1 MISRPGLKEAVGRA
15 MARNPVTALLGPRQS
30 GKTTLARDLMG
41 NTRAAFFD
49 LEHPTDLAALENPMS
64 ALEPLRGRVVIDE
77 VQRKPELFPILRVL
91 ADRPRTPARFLLLGS
106 ASPELVRGTSETLA
120 GRIAFVEMT
129 GFTLEEVGARKA
141 DALWLRGGFPKSFL
155 AKSEEDSFAWR
166 DDFVRTFL
174 ERDIPQLGISIP
186 SLTLRRFWS
195 MVAHFH
201 GQIWNAAEFARSL
214 GNSEPTARHY
224 LDLLAG
230 AFVLRVLPPWHEN
243 LSKRQVKSPKIYVRD
258 SGLLHNLLGV
268 RTRRD
273 VLGHPKYGASWEGFA
288 IEQVLSVLGPR
299 DAYFWSTHSGAELD
313 LLAFQK
319 GRRLGFEFKTSES
332 PSMTKSMHVALSDL
346 KLDRL
351 FVVYPG
357 SKPFNLAPKVEALPI
372 TALTEVLN
380 AKRRG

>member
-1 MISRPGLKEAVGRA
+1 MISRPGLKEAVSRS

-41 NTRAAFFD
+41 NTRAEFFD
-49 LEHPTDLAALENPMS
+49 LENPTDLAALENPMS
-64 ALEPLRGRVVIDE
+64 TLEPLRGRVVIDE
-77 VQRKPELFPILRVL
+77 VQRKPELVPILRVL

-120 GRIAFVEMT
+120 GRITFVEMT
-129 GFTLEEVGARKA
+129 GFILEEVGAKKA
-141 DALWLRGGFPKSFL
+141 HALWLRGGFPKSFL
-155 AKSEEDSFAWR
+155 AKSEQDSVAWR
-166 DDFVRTFL
+166 DDFIRTFL

-214 GNSEPTARHY
+214 GTSEPTARHY

-268 RTRRD
+268 RTRREL
-273 VLGHPKYGASWEGFA
+273 LGHPKYGASWEGFA
-288 IEQVLSVLGPR
+288 LEQVLSVLGPR
-299 DAYFWSTHSGAELD
+299 EAYFWSTHSGAELD

-319 GRRLGFEFKTSES
+319 GRRLGFEFKSSES

-351 FVVYPG
+351 FIVYPG
-357 SKPFNLAPKVEALPI
+357 SKPFNLASKVEALPI
-372 TALTEVLN
+372 TQLTEVLN
-380 AKRRG
+380 AKRR

>member
-30 GKTTLARDLMG
+30 GKTTLARELLG
-41 NTRAAFFD
+41 NGRAEFFD
-49 LEHPTDLAALENPMS
+49 LENPTDLAALENPLS
-64 ALEPLRGRVVIDE
+64 TLEPLRGRVVIDE

-106 ASPELVRGTSETLA
+106 ASPELVRGSSETLA

-129 GFTLEEVGARKA
+129 GFTLGEVGARKA

-155 AKSEEDSFAWR
+155 AKSEQDSFAWR

-174 ERDIPQLGISIP
+174 ERDMPQLGISIP
-186 SLTLRRFWS
+186 SPTLRRFWS
-195 MVAHFH
+195 MAAHFH

-214 GNSEPTARHY
+214 GTSEPTARHY

-243 LSKRQVKSPKIYVRD
+243 LSKRQVKSPKLYVRD

-268 RTRRD
+268 RTRRE
-273 VLGHPKYGASWEGFA
+273 VLGHPKCGASWEGFA

-299 DAYFWSTHSGAELD
+299 EAYFWSTHSGAELD

-319 GRRLGFEFKTSES
+319 GRRLGFEFKSSDS

-357 SKPFNLAPKVEALPI
+357 SKPFTLAPKAEALPI
-372 TALTEVLN
+372 TKLIDVLN
-380 AKRRG
+380 AKRR